1 MRVVKENL
9 VRRRSRHLAGAG
21 ELQPRCRGCCGRARV
36 RRAPR
41 ACGTGRARPSRPYR
55 ESSACVAFTAFR
67 FEPAFDAPQF
77 LSILHCE
84 NVLNL
89 GVKRIRAMEDAD
101 RSSKLSASNDELLL
115 LAVRIVCLGF
125 LGYWS
130 LILIRPFLT
139 IIVWSIIIAI
149 ALYPIFDWLS
159 AKLYGHRALAA
170 VAVTILSLL
179 VMLGPATWL
188 ALSLAETVRTL
199 LARLGDGTLTFPPP
213 SDAIKAWPL
222 IGEKIYES
230 WLLASTNLRALVI
243 EAAPHLKPLGSSLL
257 NAAGS
262 IGINLLKFI
271 IAVVISGFLL
281 IPGPSLIH
289 SIKNVLS
296 RVAAR
301 GEEFVDLA
309 GATIRNVS
317 RGIIGI
323 AILQALLAGVGLL
336 FAGVPAAGLFSL
348 LVLVFGIIQI
358 GPSVILLPLII
369 WSWFTMDTTTAVLF
383 TLYMVPVNLLDNML
397 RPLVAKGL
405 STPMPVILIGV
416 LGGTL
421 VHGMIGLF
429 VGPIVLSIAWQLLV
443 VWTRDT
449 SRSTPTAP

>member
-1 MRVVKENL
+1 
-9 VRRRSRHLAGAG
+9 
-21 ELQPRCRGCCGRARV
+21 
-36 RRAPR
+36 
-41 ACGTGRARPSRPYR
+41 
-55 ESSACVAFTAFR
+55 
-67 FEPAFDAPQF
+67 
-77 LSILHCE
+77 
-84 NVLNL
+84 
-89 GVKRIRAMEDAD
+89 MEDHD
-101 RSSKLSASNDELLL
+101 RSPKLSASSDEFLL
-115 LAVRIVCLGF
+115 LAIRIVCLGS

-139 IIVWSIIIAI
+139 IIVWSIIIAV
-149 ALYPIFDWLS
+149 ALYPMFDWFS
-159 AKLYGHRALAA
+159 AKLYGHRAVAA
-170 VAVTILSLL
+170 AAITLLSLL

-188 ALSLAETVRTL
+188 ALSLADTVRTV

-213 SDAIKAWPL
+213 SEAVKAWPL

-262 IGINLLKFI
+262 IGINLLKFVT
-271 IAVVISGFLL
+271 AVVISGFLL

-289 SIKNVLS
+289 SVKNVLS
-296 RVAAR
+296 DVAAAR
-301 GEEFVDLA
+301 GQEFVDLA

-323 AILQALLAGVGLL
+323 AVLQALLAGIGLL
-336 FAGVPAAGLFSL
+336 FAGVPAAGLFSF
-348 LVLVFGIIQI
+348 LVLVLGIIQI
-358 GPSVILLPLII
+358 GPSVVLLPLMV
-369 WSWFTMDTTTAVLF
+369 WSWLAMDTTTAVLF

-405 STPMPVILIGV
+405 STPMPVILVGV

-421 VHGMIGLF
+421 VHGVIGLF

-443 VWTRDT
+443 VWTRDE
-449 SRSTPTAP
+449 PTATEVVR

>member
-1 MRVVKENL
+1 
-9 VRRRSRHLAGAG
+9 
-21 ELQPRCRGCCGRARV
+21 
-36 RRAPR
+36 
-41 ACGTGRARPSRPYR
+41 
-55 ESSACVAFTAFR
+55 
-67 FEPAFDAPQF
+67 
-77 LSILHCE
+77 
-84 NVLNL
+84 
-89 GVKRIRAMEDAD
+89 MEDAD

-139 IIVWSIIIAI
+139 IIVWSIIIAV

-188 ALSLAETVRTL
+188 ALSLAETVRSL

-336 FAGVPAAGLFSL
+336 FAGVPAAGLFSF
-348 LVLVFGIIQI
+348 LVLVLGIIQI
-358 GPSVILLPLII
+358 GPSVILLPLIV
-369 WSWFTMDTTTAVLF
+369 WSWFAMDTAMAVLF
-383 TLYMVPVNLLDNML
+383 TLYMVPVNLLDNIL

-405 STPMPVILIGV
+405 STPMPVILLGV

-429 VGPIVLSIAWQLLV
+429 VGPIVLSIGWQLLV
-443 VWTRDT
+443 VWIRDE
-449 SRSTPTAP
+449 PNAKEVVG

>member
-1 MRVVKENL
+1 MRWI
-9 VRRRSRHLAGAG
+9 
-21 ELQPRCRGCCGRARV
+21 P
-36 RRAPR
+36 
-41 ACGTGRARPSRPYR
+41 
-55 ESSACVAFTAFR
+55 VAK
-67 FEPAFDAPQF
+67 PGS
-77 LSILHCE
+77 SILLCE
-84 NVLNL
+84 NVFDL
-89 GVKRIRAMEDAD
+89 GVKRIPAMEDAD

-115 LAVRIVCLGF
+115 LAIRIVCLGF
-125 LGYWS
+125 LAYWS

-139 IIVWSIIIAI
+139 IIVWSIIIAV

-199 LARLGDGTLTFPPP
+199 LARLGDGTLIFPPP
-213 SDAIKAWPL
+213 SEAVKAWPL

-323 AILQALLAGVGLL
+323 AILQALLAGIGLL
-336 FAGVPAAGLFSL
+336 FAGVPAAGLFSF
-348 LVLVFGIIQI
+348 LVLVLGIIQI
-358 GPSVILLPLII
+358 GPSVILLPLIV
-369 WSWFTMDTTTAVLF
+369 WSWFAMDTTMAVLF
-383 TLYMVPVNLLDNML
+383 TLYMVPVNLLDNIL

-405 STPMPVILIGV
+405 STPMPVILLGV

-421 VHGMIGLF
+421 AHGMIGLF
-429 VGPIVLSIAWQLLV
+429 VGPIVLSIGWQLLV
-443 VWTRDT
+443 VWTRDEP
-449 SRSTPTAP
+449 SAKEVVG

>member
-1 MRVVKENL
+1 MK
-9 VRRRSRHLAGAG
+9 
-21 ELQPRCRGCCGRARV
+21 
-36 RRAPR
+36 
-41 ACGTGRARPSRPYR
+41 
-55 ESSACVAFTAFR
+55 
-67 FEPAFDAPQF
+67 D
-77 LSILHCE
+77 
-84 NVLNL
+84 
-89 GVKRIRAMEDAD
+89 DD
-101 RSSKLSASNDELLL
+101 RSPKLSASNDELLL
-115 LAVRIVCLGF
+115 LAIRIVCLGF

-139 IIVWSIIIAI
+139 IIVWSIIIAV

-170 VAVTILSLL
+170 IAITILSLL

-188 ALSLAETVRTL
+188 ALSLAETVWIL

-213 SDAIKAWPL
+213 SEAVKVWPL

-262 IGINLLKFI
+262 MGINLLKFI

-289 SIKNVLS
+289 SIKNVLG
-296 RVAAR
+296 RVAAAR

-323 AILQALLAGVGLL
+323 AILQALLAGIGLL
-336 FAGVPAAGLFSL
+336 FAGVPAAGLFSF
-348 LVLVFGIIQI
+348 LVLVLGIFQI
-358 GPSVILLPLII
+358 GPSVILLPLVI
-369 WSWFTMDTTTAVLF
+369 WSWFAMDTAMAVLF
-383 TLYMVPVNLLDNML
+383 TLYMVPVNLLDNIL

-429 VGPIVLSIAWQLLV
+429 VGPIVLSIARQLLV
-443 VWTRDT
+443 VWTRDGPK
-449 SRSTPTAP
+449 SIDVVG